1 MAKRQLFTEAIPC
14 NLQLI
19 ETEAN
24 GQKLMKVRG
33 VFHRADEK
41 NANNRIYPSK
51 LLERETKRLSD
62 RLKESVFMQAD
73 HPSDGMSKVSQTAA
87 ILSSVEYDPRTK
99 EVMGEATILETSL
112 GKDLAAIV
120 RAGGHVGIS
129 ARGFGTSTPG
139 ECAGQKGDVVNEDYQ
154 LGTFDFVVGQ
164 STRNAVVSSFSEQDQ
179 ALAGL
184 SGGDEMDISKMNLEE
199 LKAARPDLFK
209 AIEEAAAKAAKTTSE
224 QEVATR
230 VATMVAEASE
240 KIEEKLR
247 AELKL
252 EGKKMRK
259 NMTQAE
265 KDAAD
270 KEDAAD
276 KGDDETNEQ
285 YQARM
290 APKLEKAGL
299 HIVKKD
305 AAAADKVSAKVES
318 ELLGV
323 RTQLN
328 EALQTLQKIGSKQ
341 KAMDEQAQAIAVDK
355 KIMEATKDEKKF
367 RNALIE
373 RLRKTCTTIEEVD
386 AKLPQ
391 ERQAIEL
398 LLTETTRGHGKGATG
413 KTEELGTHDG
423 EEKTFKTKS
432 GLVLTEQQ
440 LRERELSGIPTVL
453 VD

>member
-1 MAKRQLFTEAIPC
+1 MAKRQLFLEAIPC
-14 NLQLI
+14 ILQIL
-19 ETEAN
+19 EVEEN

-33 VFHRADEK
+33 VFHRADER

-51 LLERETKRLSD
+51 LLERETKRLND

-73 HPSDGMSKVSQTAA
+73 HPADGMSKVSQTAA

-99 EVMGEATILETSL
+99 EVIGEAKILETSL

-129 ARGFGTSTPG
+129 ARGFGTTTSG

-154 LGTFDFVVGQ
+154 LATFDFVVGQ
-164 STRNAVVSSFSEQDQ
+164 STRGAIVSSFSEQDQ

-184 SGGDEMDISKMNLEE
+184 SGGDEMDISKMTLDE

-209 AIEEAAAKAAKTTSE
+209 AIEEAAAKAAKAANE
-224 QEVATR
+224 QDVAVR
-230 VATMVAEASE
+230 VATMVEEATE
-240 KIEEKLR
+240 KIETKLR

-252 EGKKMRK
+252 EGKKARK
-259 NMTQAE
+259 DMTAAE
-265 KDAAD
+265 KKAAD
-270 KEDAAD
+270 AEDAAD
-276 KGDDETNEQ
+276 KGDDETTEQ

-305 AAAADKVSAKVES
+305 AAGGVSAKVEAEMTS
-318 ELLGV
+318 V
-323 RTQLN
+323 RTQLT
-328 EALQTLQKIGSKQ
+328 EALQSLQQIGNRQ
-341 KAMDEQAQAIAVDK
+341 KALDEQAQAIAVDK

-373 RLRKTCTTIEEVD
+373 RLRKSCTTIEEVD

-391 ERQAIEL
+391 ERQAIERL
-398 LLTETTRGHGKGATG
+398 LSETTGGHGKGAAS
-413 KTEELGTHDG
+413 KNEELGTDDG

-440 LRERELSGIPTVL
+440 MRERELSGMTTVL
-453 VD
+453 MD